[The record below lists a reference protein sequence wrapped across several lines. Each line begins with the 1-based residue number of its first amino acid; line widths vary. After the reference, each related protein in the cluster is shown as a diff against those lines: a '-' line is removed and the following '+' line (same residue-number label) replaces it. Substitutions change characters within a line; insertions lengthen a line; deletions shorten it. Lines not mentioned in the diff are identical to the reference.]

1 MTVTRLRHTG
11 HIVVRQT
18 FIRLPGA
25 GQPEVR
31 RRVRVRASQC
41 SRWQGEAAK
50 QHHINGANNNC
61 AKKSRPVGH
70 EPNLFRLEANSS
82 LFTKIAIE
90 GVFVSR
96 DTAVE

>member
-1 MTVTRLRHTG
+1 MTVTRLRHAR

-25 GQPEVR
+25 QQPEIR
-31 RRVRVRASQC
+31 RRVRVGAGQC
-41 SRWQGEAAK
+41 SRWQGEAAD
-50 QHHINGANNNC
+50 QHYKDNANAC

-82 LFTKIAIE
+82 LLTKIAIE

-96 DTAVE
+96 GTAIE